1 LSTTK
6 EMEDTTSGKETRDM
20 TKAQVIKATFRV
32 LTLKLAKIKVP
43 MLVTNHV
50 YDVVG
55 SYIPMK
61 EIGGG
66 TGLKYAASTIAMLTK
81 KKDREGT
88 DVVGNLI
95 KVKTYKSRFSKEN
108 KDVTVRLSF
117 DKGLDRYFGLVELA
131 EKYEVFKKVST
142 RLEMPDGTK
151 VFAKS
156 IMQDPTKYFT
166 EDVMAQL
173 EVAAHKEF
181 SYGQDDDDRE
191 NDTGMSDDE

>member
-1 LSTTK
+1 
-6 EMEDTTSGKETRDM
+6 
-20 TKAQVIKATFRV
+20 
-32 LTLKLAKIKVP
+32 

-81 KKDREGT
+81 KKDIEGT

>member
-1 LSTTK
+1 
-6 EMEDTTSGKETRDM
+6 M
-20 TKAQVIKATFRV
+20 
-32 LTLKLAKIKVP
+32 
-43 MLVTNHV
+43 
-50 YDVVG
+50 
-55 SYIPMK
+55 
-61 EIGGG
+61 
-66 TGLKYAASTIAMLTK
+66 
-81 KKDREGT
+81 
-88 DVVGNLI
+88 
-95 KVKTYKSRFSKEN
+95 
-108 KDVTVRLSF
+108 
-117 DKGLDRYFGLVELA
+117 
-131 EKYEVFKKVST
+131 ST